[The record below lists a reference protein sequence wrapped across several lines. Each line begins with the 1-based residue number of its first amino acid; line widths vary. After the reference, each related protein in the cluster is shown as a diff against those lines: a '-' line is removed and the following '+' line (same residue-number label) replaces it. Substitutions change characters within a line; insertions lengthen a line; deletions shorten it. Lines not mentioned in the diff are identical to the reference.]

1 VRVLVTGASG
11 FVGSRLAPALEQA
24 GHEVRAMT
32 RRPERYDGA
41 GTPVRG
47 DVADEGSLRT
57 ALEGCAAAYY
67 LVHSLDSPDFA
78 ERDAQAARS
87 FARAAADAGVGRIVY
102 LGGLGDDADD
112 LSAHLRSRRQVEQL
126 LGEGGVPVTVLR
138 AGIII
143 GHGGVSWEMT
153 RQLVAHLPAMVT
165 PRWVHT
171 RTQPI
176 AVADVVR
183 YLVGVLEAPE
193 AEGRAFEIG
202 GPEVLRYRE
211 MLTRVA
217 DIQGR
222 RPLIVPVPLLSPKLS
237 SYWLSLV
244 TDVDVQTGRS
254 LIDSMTN
261 EVVVR
266 DDAIRRIVPFE
277 PMPYDEAVLT
287 ALGERARARRAERQ
301 GSVR

>member
-1 VRVLVTGASG
+1 MQLLLTGASG
-11 FVGSRLAPALEQA
+11 FVGGRLATALVKA
-24 GHEVRAMT
+24 GHDVRAMT
-32 RRPERYDGA
+32 RRPDDYAGA
-41 GTPVRG
+41 GTPVSG
-47 DVADEGSLRT
+47 DVTDEASLRQ
-57 ALEGCAAAYY
+57 ALRGCEAAYY
-67 LVHSLDSPDFA
+67 LVHSLGDADFQRKDA
-78 ERDAQAARS
+78 EAART
-87 FARAAADAGVGRIVY
+87 FARAAADAGVQRVIY
-102 LGGLGDDADD
+102 LGGLGRDGDQ
-112 LSAHLRSRRQVEQL
+112 LSPHLRSRREVERL
-126 LGEGGVPVTVLR
+126 LASTGVPVTVLR
-138 AGIII
+138 AGIIV

-176 AVADVVR
+176 AIADVVR
-183 YLVGVLEAPE
+183 YLVGVLEAPD
-193 AEGRAFEIG
+193 AEGRVFEVG
-202 GPEVLRYRE
+202 GPEVLQDRE

-217 DIQGR
+217 EIQNR

-287 ALGERARARRAERQ
+287 ALGERAGARRAGRQ
-301 GSVR
+301 ESAR